1 MGLRPAGCHLDW
13 CDDVNVGKWTPLA
26 LGATGGS
33 LHGIERVCLRPQQHV
48 YLPLRLLNSRKGE
61 ELLQAPWGC
70 SLKGRQASS
79 SNFSLSTPPSCDLP
93 NFLHLIVFLSPNS
106 VATNYSFSFLLV
118 LITFFFHI
126 LVDHRNHKDVRV
138 ENQRSNFW
146 QTYYGASGGI
156 LICKVTQFKDN
167 PKANISTKLWMPSL
181 QHDGV
186 HYRRSQL
193 QTWAT

>member
-13 CDDVNVGKWTPLA
+13 CDDVNVGRWTPLA

-138 ENQRSNFW
+138 ENQRSNFLTDLLW
-146 QTYYGASGGI
+146 CQWGNIDMQGDTVQRQSKGKHKH
-156 LICKVTQFKDN
+156 KVVNAIITTWW
-167 PKANISTKLWMPSL
+167 SSL
-181 QHDGV
+181 
-186 HYRRSQL
+186 
-193 QTWAT
+193 